1 MKKPVILS
9 LDDEPHVA
17 SAIHRDLRNQYGKTY
32 RLIKT
37 GSGKE
42 ALEVLKQLSEKNYP
56 VALIMADQR
65 MPEMSGTEFLG
76 ASREYYPKARK
87 VLLTAYADTEAAIT
101 SINSIELDYY
111 LLKPW
116 DPPELNLYP
125 VLNGLLE
132 DWWTTAVIPYDG
144 IRVAG
149 TLWSASCHDVK
160 DFLAR
165 NRIPYQWL
173 DIEKDE
179 KAKKLVEDVV
189 IGEKVLPI
197 VFFPDG
203 EVISNPEPRLLA
215 EKVGL
220 QTEASAPHYDV
231 IIIGGGPAGLAA
243 GVYGASEGLKTLLIE
258 KEATGGQAGTSSL
271 IENYLGFPKG
281 VSGSELAKRATD
293 QAIRLGCEI
302 LTTAEAVS
310 ITVQDAYK
318 VIALRDGSEIS
329 CKALVIATGV
339 AFNKLNLPGVSK
351 FSGAGIYYGA
361 ALTEAINYKGKDVII
376 VGGANSAGQGAMFFA
391 SYARSVTLTVRGSAL
406 ENKMSAYLIDQIVV
420 QDNITVLLD
429 TEVQEFIGEDRLEGV
444 LIHNNVSQTS
454 SNIPAS
460 AAFIFIGAQARTQ
473 IISDVVACDD
483 YGFILT
489 DKDLLSSDEK
499 ASIWKHKR
507 DPYFLETSVP
517 GIFAAGDVRQSS
529 VKRVA
534 SAVGQGAIAIAL
546 VHQYLKE
553 V

>member
-1 MKKPVILS
+1 MTKPVILS
-9 LDDEPHVA
+9 VDDEPHVA
-17 SAIHRDLRNQYGKTY
+17 SAIYRDLRSRYGKDY
-32 RLIKT
+32 RIIKT

-42 ALEVLKQLSEKNYP
+42 ALDVLKQLKEKNMA
-56 VALIMADQR
+56 VAVLMADQR
-65 MPEMSGTEFLG
+65 MPEMSGTDFLG
-76 ASREYYPKARK
+76 ASRHYFPEARK

-101 SINSIELDYY
+101 SINKIELDYY

-125 VLNGLLE
+125 VIDGLLD
-132 DWWTTAVIPYDG
+132 DWWTTATIPYDG

-149 TLWSASCHDVK
+149 TLWSASCHTVK
-160 DFLAR
+160 DFLSR
-165 NRIPYQWL
+165 NRIPFQWL
-173 DIEKDE
+173 DIEIDE
-179 KAKKLVEDVV
+179 DAKILVDGLDEAT
-189 IGEKVLPI
+189 KSLPI
-197 VFFPDG
+197 IFFPDG
-203 EVISNPEPRLLA
+203 SILSNPEPRLIA

-220 QTEASAPHYDV
+220 QTEASAPFYDV

-302 LTTAEAVS
+302 LTTAEVVN
-310 ITVQDAYK
+310 IRIEDAYK
-318 VIALRDGSEIS
+318 IITLKDAGEIG

-339 AFNKLNLPGVSK
+339 SLNKLDIPGAAT
-351 FSGAGIYYGA
+351 FSGAGVYYGA
-361 ALTEAINYKGKDVII
+361 ALTEAINYRAGHVVV

-391 SYARSVTLTVRGSAL
+391 RYANKVSIIIRGDSL
-406 ENKMSAYLIDQIVV
+406 ENKMSSYLVDQINA
-420 QDNITVLLD
+420 QENIEVILN
-429 TEVQEFIGEDRLEGV
+429 TEVRKFIGTNRLESV
-444 LIHNNVSQTS
+444 FSENVQTGELKD
-454 SNIPAS
+454 IPAN
-460 AAFIFIGAQARTQ
+460 AAFIFIGAKARTE
-473 IISDVVACDD
+473 IVSDVVECDSS
-483 YGFILT
+483 GFILT
-489 DKDLLSSDEK
+489 DKDLMMHGDRP
-499 ASIWKHKR
+499 ARWKQKR

-517 GIFAAGDVRQSS
+517 GIFAAGDVRKSS

>member
-1 MKKPVILS
+1 MTKPVILS
-9 LDDEPHVA
+9 VDDEPHVA
-17 SAIHRDLRNQYGKTY
+17 SAIHRDLRSRYGKDY
-32 RLIKT
+32 RIIKT

-42 ALEVLKQLSEKNYP
+42 ALEVLKQLAEKNMA
-56 VALIMADQR
+56 VAVLMADQR
-65 MPEMSGTEFLG
+65 MPEMSGTDFLG
-76 ASREYYPKARK
+76 ESRQYFPQARK

-101 SINSIELDYY
+101 SINEIELDYY

-116 DPPELNLYP
+116 DPPELNLFP
-125 VLNGLLE
+125 VIDGLLD
-132 DWWTTAVIPYDG
+132 DWWTTATIPYDG

-149 TLWSASCHDVK
+149 TLWSASCHVVK
-160 DFLAR
+160 DFLSR
-165 NRIPYQWL
+165 NRIPFQWL
-173 DIEKDE
+173 DIEIDE
-179 KAKKLVEDVV
+179 AAKLLVDGMNEDNK
-189 IGEKVLPI
+189 GLPI
-197 VFFPDG
+197 LFFPDG
-203 EVISNPEPRLLA
+203 SILSNPEPRLIA

-220 QTEASAPHYDV
+220 QTGASAPFYDV

-302 LTTAEAVS
+302 LTTAEVVN
-310 ITVQDAYK
+310 IRIEDAYK
-318 VIALRDGSEIS
+318 IITLKDRSEIG

-339 AFNKLNLPGVSK
+339 SLNKLNVPGAEK
-351 FSGAGIYYGA
+351 FSGAGVYYGA
-361 ALTEAINYKGKDVII
+361 ALTEAINYRDKHIVV

-391 SYARSVTLTVRGSAL
+391 RYAKKVSILIRGNSL
-406 ENKMSAYLIDQIVV
+406 ENKMSSYLVDQINA
-420 QDNITVLLD
+420 QKNIEVILN
-429 TEVQEFIGEDRLEGV
+429 TEVRSFNGKDRLES
-444 LIHNNVSQTS
+444 LATENIQTS
-454 SNIPAS
+454 QLVDMPAS
-460 AAFIFIGAQARTQ
+460 AAFIFIGARARTG
-473 IISDVVACDD
+473 IVSEVVKCDSS
-483 YGFILT
+483 GFILT
-489 DKDLLSSDEK
+489 DKDLMKHEDK
-499 ASIWKHKR
+499 PASWKQKR

-517 GIFAAGDVRQSS
+517 GIFAAGDVRKSS

>member
-1 MKKPVILS
+1 MPKPVILS
-9 LDDEPHVA
+9 VDDEPHVA
-17 SAIHRDLRNQYGKTY
+17 SAIHRDLRSRYGEKY
-32 RLIKT
+32 RIIKT

-42 ALEVLKQLSEKNYP
+42 ALAVLKQLKAKNTP
-56 VALIMADQR
+56 VALLMADQR

-76 ASREYYPKARK
+76 ETRQYFPEARK
-87 VLLTAYADTEAAIT
+87 VLLTAYADTEAAIV

-116 DPPELNLYP
+116 DPPEQNFYP
-125 VLNGLLE
+125 VLDGLLD
-132 DWWTTAVIPYDG
+132 DWWTSATIPYDG

-160 DFLAR
+160 DFLSR

-173 DIEKDE
+173 DIETDAE
-179 KAKKLVEDVV
+179 AKKLVDEMDE
-189 IGEKVLPI
+189 GEKILPI

-203 EVISNPEPRLLA
+203 SVLSNPEPRIIA
-215 EKVGL
+215 ERVGL
-220 QTEASAPHYDV
+220 QTEASAPFYDV

-302 LTTAEAVS
+302 LTTAEAVN
-310 ITVQDAYK
+310 IRVEGAYK
-318 VIALRDGSEIS
+318 IIELKAGNEIA

-339 AFNKLNLPGVSK
+339 ALNKLDVPGAEK
-351 FSGAGIYYGA
+351 YSGAGIYYGA
-361 ALTEAINYKGKDVII
+361 ALTEAINYKGKDMIV
-376 VGGANSAGQGAMFFA
+376 VGGANSAGQGALFFA
-391 SYARSVTLTVRGSAL
+391 RYAQKVSILVRGDAL
-406 ENKMSAYLIDQIVV
+406 ENKMSSYLIDQIKA
-420 QDNITVLLD
+420 QENIQVILN
-429 TEVQEFIGEDRLEGV
+429 TEVREFVGKNRLEE
-444 LIHNNVSQTS
+444 LSIENIQTGERS
-454 SNIPAS
+454 AIPAS
-460 AAFIFIGAQARTQ
+460 AVFIFIGAKARTE
-473 IISDVVACDD
+473 IVSGVVDCDSS
-483 YGFILT
+483 GFILT
-489 DKDLLSSDEK
+489 DKDLMKHGDRP
-499 ASIWKHKR
+499 ARWKHKR
-507 DPYFLETSVP
+507 DPYFLETSEP

>member
-1 MKKPVILS
+1 MPKPVILS
-9 LDDEPHVA
+9 VDDEPHVA
-17 SAIHRDLRNQYGKTY
+17 SAIHRDLRSRYGKDY
-32 RLIKT
+32 RIIKT

-42 ALEVLKQLSEKNYP
+42 ALEVLEQLKAKNIP
-56 VALIMADQR
+56 VAILMADQR
-65 MPEMSGTEFLG
+65 MPEMSGTDFLG
-76 ASREYYPKARK
+76 ESRQLFPEARK

-116 DPPELNLYP
+116 DPPEQNLYP
-125 VLNGLLE
+125 VLDGLLD
-132 DWWTTAVIPYDG
+132 DWWTTANIPYDG

-149 TLWSASCHDVK
+149 TLWSAKCHDVK
-160 DFLAR
+160 DFLSR

-173 DIEKDE
+173 DIETDE
-179 KAKKLVEDVV
+179 AARLMVQSFLDQDLS
-189 IGEKVLPI
+189 LPI

-203 EVISNPEPRLLA
+203 TTLPNPDPRELA
-215 EKVGL
+215 ERVGL
-220 QTEASAPHYDV
+220 QTEASAPFYDV

-302 LTTAEAVS
+302 LTTAEAVN
-310 ITVQDAYK
+310 IRVEGAYK
-318 VIALRDGSEIS
+318 IIELKEGQEIT

-339 AFNKLNLPGVSK
+339 ALNKINAPGAAK

-361 ALTEAINYKGKDVII
+361 ALTEAINYQDKQV
-376 VGGANSAGQGAMFFA
+376 VVLGGANSAGQGALFFA
-391 SYARSVTLTVRGSAL
+391 RYAKKVTILVRGGSL
-406 ENKMSAYLIDQIVV
+406 EDKMSAYLVDQIAA
-420 QDNITVLLD
+420 QENI
-429 TEVQEFIGEDRLEGV
+429 EVKVHTIVEQFIGGDRLEKLALKQHKMGE
-444 LIHNNVSQTS
+444 LFQLQADAT
-454 SNIPAS
+454 
-460 AAFIFIGAQARTQ
+460 FIFIGAKARTELV
-473 IISDVVACDD
+473 SDVVRCDSS
-483 YGFILT
+483 GFILT
-489 DKDLLSSDEK
+489 DKDLLKSGAWPKE
-499 ASIWKHKR
+499 WKLKR

-517 GIFAAGDVRQSS
+517 GIFAAGDVRQSA